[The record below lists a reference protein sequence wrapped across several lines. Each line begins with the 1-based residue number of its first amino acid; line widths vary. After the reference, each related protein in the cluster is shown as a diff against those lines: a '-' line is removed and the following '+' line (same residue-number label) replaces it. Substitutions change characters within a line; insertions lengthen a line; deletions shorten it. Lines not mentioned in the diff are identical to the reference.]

1 MLQEIRRQLEGWLGE
16 AEFAPV
22 RPLDPGLRDAR
33 YPLALSPNSEQAARD
48 AVTAAGAK
56 GDPDLLRRHRALR
69 AGLAWARL
77 FEAERAASAEA
88 ADRLLASRGSLPDGT
103 PAGWSE
109 LRRLRENSAARTSRA
124 AAERAMESAAGA
136 AAELRLAL
144 ARSRREEAQR
154 RGFRDERGLFEELD
168 GIPLAALAAEAQ
180 SFLDATRD
188 AYRENLDWVLRRH
201 GSSRDTAALH
211 DLDWA
216 RSGTRHALPSP
227 RDRMLRVLE
236 GALKWMGLDPSG
248 GGRVRRTVAA
258 APPTVV
264 ARRRVPGE
272 VHLLLHPEDGVPA
285 WAEALGDWGRALAAA
300 WTSAALPMEDRVLG
314 DPAVPAAWGA
324 LLALAPLERDWLSR
338 VLDVAKSRD
347 AARELQTLHLAAVRG
362 LAGLLH
368 AEIDLAAGSPPRDA
382 ADRIPAATLARF
394 PAGLL
399 LEHASPWFRTAHR
412 LRAAAAAAAL
422 ASLLERRFENWHRNP
437 DTGNFLLAAWA
448 LGRQSPVPALLETLG
463 AEKDPF
469 PALAR
474 RFLERLS

>member
-1 MLQEIRRQLEGWLGE
+1 MLQDIRRQLEGWLGE
-16 AEFAPV
+16 KEFSAV
-22 RPLDPGLRDAR
+22 RVPDPGLLAAR
-33 YPLALSPNSEQAARD
+33 FPLALSPGSEQAAQD
-48 AVTAAGAK
+48 AVTAAEAK
-56 GDPDLLRRHRALR
+56 GDPELLRRHRALR
-69 AGLAWARL
+69 AGLAWTRL
-77 FEAERAASAEA
+77 LEAEREASAEA
-88 ADRLLASRGSLPDGT
+88 EDRLAASRAPLPDGT

-109 LRRLRENSAARTSRA
+109 LRRLRDRSAAREARA
-124 AAERAMESAAGA
+124 AAEQAMESAAGA
-136 AAELRLAL
+136 AAGLRASLAK
-144 ARSRREEAQR
+144 SRREEAQR
-154 RGFRDERGLFEELD
+154 RGFRDERGLFEALD
-168 GIPLAALAAEAQ
+168 GVPLAALSAEAQ
-180 SFLDATRD
+180 AFLDGTRD
-188 AYRENLDWVLRRH
+188 AYRDNLDWVLRRH

-216 RSGTRHALPSP
+216 RTATRHTLPSP

-236 GALKWMGLDPSG
+236 GALRWMGLDPSG
-248 GGRVRRTVAA
+248 GGRLKRSVAT

-285 WAEALGDWGRALAAA
+285 WADALGDWGRALAAT

-314 DPAVPAAWGA
+314 DSAVPAAWGA
-324 LLALAPLERDWLSR
+324 LLSLAPLERDWLSR

-368 AEIDLAAGSPPRDA
+368 AELDLAAGSSPRDA
-382 ADRIPAATLARF
+382 ADRITAATLARF

-412 LRAAAAAAAL
+412 LRAAAGAATL
-422 ASLLERRFENWHRNP
+422 ASLLDRRFENWHRNP
-437 DTGNFLLAAWA
+437 DTGKFLLAAWA
-448 LGRQSPVPALLETLG
+448 LGRQSPLPALLETLG